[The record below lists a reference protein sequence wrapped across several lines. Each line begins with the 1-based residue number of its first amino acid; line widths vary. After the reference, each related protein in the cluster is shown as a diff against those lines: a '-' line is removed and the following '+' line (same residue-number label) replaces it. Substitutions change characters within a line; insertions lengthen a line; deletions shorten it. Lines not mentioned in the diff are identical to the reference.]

1 MPNLNYKHFF
11 IRVIMKKTA
20 LVILGAAVISAV
32 AGGVTALSVNNYL
45 NDGASASHSPI
56 SLWSDTAPQAGNH
69 FTSYQAEQYPDL
81 TYAAENAV
89 KAVVNIE
96 SIREVQYGG
105 RSRGYDPF
113 YEFFGIP
120 YGGGYGQQQPQTREQ
135 RSGGSGVIISADGY
149 IVTNNHVIEDAT
161 KLKVKLNDGRTFDA
175 KLIGTDPTTDV
186 ALIKIDG
193 KDLPTIP
200 FGNSDNLRLGEW
212 VLAIGSPF
220 DLQST
225 ITAGIVSAKARQLGV
240 IPNELR
246 VESFIQTDAAVNPG
260 NSGGALVNTRGE
272 LVGINT
278 VIKSSTG
285 SYIGYSF
292 AVPETIVRKVVVDLK
307 EYGVVQR
314 ALLGIRYRAIDDQFV
329 EQLGEEL
336 GITKTGG
343 LYVDE
348 VVEGSAAEEAGLRK
362 GDIITAIDGTKTND
376 ASTLTEKMAQRR
388 PNDKVTISYNRN
400 GTDKKVE
407 VTLKNKVGKAEPV
420 TIDTKDVAE
429 ALGGKFSEVSRA
441 TREKLEI
448 RGGVQV
454 TSVDRDGLLG
464 RSGVKEGF
472 VITYINDRPV
482 TSISDLQRMS
492 DKIETIDGVYPNG
505 RALRY
510 VIVQ

>member
-1 MPNLNYKHFF
+1 
-11 IRVIMKKTA
+11 MKKTA
-20 LVILGAAVISAV
+20 LVILATAAVSAV
-32 AGGVTALSVNNYL
+32 AGGLTAVSVNKYTSN
-45 NDGASASHSPI
+45 NGGVFHSVDAAT
-56 SLWSDTAPQAGNH
+56 SWSDTTPQAGNH
-69 FTSYQAEQYPDL
+69 FAAYQAEQYPDL

-120 YGGGYGQQQPQTREQ
+120 YGGGGYSEPQTREQ

-149 IVTNNHVIEDAT
+149 IVTNNHVIEEAT

-175 KLIGTDPTTDV
+175 KLVGTDPTTDV
-186 ALIKIDG
+186 ALIKVEAE
-193 KDLPTIP
+193 DLPTLA
-200 FGNSDNLRLGEW
+200 FGNSNDLRLGEW

-240 IPNELR
+240 IPDELR

-314 ALLGIRYRAIDDQFV
+314 AMLGVRYRAIDDLFI
-329 EQLGEEL
+329 EQMGEEL

-343 LYVDE
+343 LYVNE
-348 VVEGSAAEEAGLRK
+348 VVEGGAAEDAGLRK
-362 GDIITAIDGTKTND
+362 GDIITAVDGKKTND
-376 ASTLTEKMAQRR
+376 ASAMSEQMAQYR
-388 PNDKVTISYNRN
+388 PGDKITIEYNRN
-400 GTDKKVE
+400 GVEKKTQ

-420 TIDTKDVAE
+420 TADTKDVAE
-429 ALGGKFSEVSRA
+429 ALGGKFSEVSKSMC
-441 TREKLEI
+441 EKLEI

-454 TSVDRDGLLG
+454 TSVDRDGVLAQ
-464 RSGVKEGF
+464 SGVKEGF

-482 TSISDLQRMS
+482 TSLKDLERLSDNVES
-492 DKIETIDGVYPNG
+492 IDGVYPNG

-510 VIVQ
+510 VIVK

>member
-1 MPNLNYKHFF
+1 
-11 IRVIMKKTA
+11 MKKTA
-20 LVILGAAVISAV
+20 LVIVAAAAVSAL
-32 AGGVTALSVNNYL
+32 AGGLTALGVSKYTSGQGLFQSSN
-45 NDGASASHSPI
+45 ASA
-56 SLWSDTAPQAGNH
+56 LWSDTTPQAGNH
-69 FTSYQAEQYPDL
+69 FAAYQAEQYPDL

-120 YGGGYGQQQPQTREQ
+120 YGGGGYSEPQTREQ

-149 IVTNNHVIEDAT
+149 IVTNNHVIEEAT

-175 KLIGTDPTTDV
+175 KLVGTDPTTDV
-186 ALIKIDG
+186 ALIKIEE

-200 FGNSDNLRLGEW
+200 FGNSNDLRLGDG

-240 IPNELR
+240 IPDELR

-314 ALLGIRYRAIDDQFV
+314 AMLGVRYRAIDDQFI
-329 EQLGEEL
+329 EQMGEEL
-336 GITKTGG
+336 GISKTGG
-343 LYVDE
+343 LYVNE
-348 VVEGSAAEEAGLRK
+348 VVEGGAAEDAGLRK
-362 GDIITAIDGTKTND
+362 GDIITAIDGKKTND
-376 ASTLTEKMAQRR
+376 ASAMSEQMAQYR
-388 PNDKVTISYNRN
+388 PGDKITIEYNRN
-400 GTDKKVE
+400 GTSKKTQ

-420 TIDTKDVAE
+420 TADTKDVAE
-429 ALGGKFSEVSRA
+429 ALGGKFSEVSKSLC
-441 TREKLEI
+441 EKLEI

-464 RSGVKEGF
+464 RSGIKEGF
-472 VITYINDRPV
+472 IITYINDRPV
-482 TSISDLQRMS
+482 NSLKDLQRLS
-492 DKIETIDGVYPNG
+492 ENVDSIDGIYTNG

-510 VIVQ
+510 VIVK

>member
-1 MPNLNYKHFF
+1 
-11 IRVIMKKTA
+11 MKKTA
-20 LVILGAAVISAV
+20 LVIFAAAAVSAV
-32 AGGVTALSVNNYL
+32 AGGLTALGVSRYMSGEDVFSST
-45 NDGASASHSPI
+45 DHAA
-56 SLWSDTAPQAGNH
+56 LWSDATPKAGNH
-69 FTSYQAEQYPDL
+69 FTAYQADQYPDL

-105 RSRGYDPF
+105 GRSRGYDPF

-120 YGGGYGQQQPQTREQ
+120 YGGGGYSEPQTREQ

-175 KLIGTDPTTDV
+175 KLVGTDPTTDV
-186 ALIKIDG
+186 ALIKVEE

-200 FGNSDNLRLGEW
+200 FGNSNDLRLGEW

-240 IPNELR
+240 IPDELR
-246 VESFIQTDAAVNPG
+246 VEPFIQTDAAVNPG

-314 ALLGIRYRAIDDQFV
+314 AMLGVRYRAIDDLFI
-329 EQLGEEL
+329 EQMGEEL

-343 LYVDE
+343 LYVNE
-348 VVEGSAAEEAGLRK
+348 VVEGGAAEDAGLRK
-362 GDIITAIDGTKTND
+362 GDIITAVDGKKMND
-376 ASTLTEKMAQRR
+376 ASAMSEQMAQYR
-388 PNDKVTISYNRN
+388 PGDKITIEYTRN
-400 GTDKKVE
+400 GVEKKAQ

-420 TIDTKDVAE
+420 TADTKDVAE
-429 ALGGKFSEVSRA
+429 ALGGKFADVSQSM
-441 TREKLEI
+441 REKLEI

-454 TSVDRDGLLG
+454 TSIERDGLLG
-464 RSGVKEGF
+464 RSGIKEGF

-482 TSISDLQRMS
+482 TSLKDLERLSDN
-492 DKIETIDGVYPNG
+492 IESIDGIYPNG

-510 VIVQ
+510 VIVK

>member
-1 MPNLNYKHFF
+1 
-11 IRVIMKKTA
+11 MKKTA
-20 LVILGAAVISAV
+20 LVILGAAVVSAV

-45 NDGASASHSPI
+45 SNKGGIFSSNDTTAS
-56 SLWSDTAPQAGNH
+56 WNDTTPKAGNH
-69 FTSYQAEQYPDL
+69 FAAFQAEQYPDL

-96 SIREVQYGG
+96 SIKEVQYGG

-120 YGGGYGQQQPQTREQ
+120 YGGGYGEPQTREQ
-135 RSGGSGVIISADGY
+135 RSGGSGVIISEDGY

-186 ALIKIDG
+186 ALIKIDE

-314 ALLGIRYRAIDDQFV
+314 ALLGIRYRAIDDQFI

-336 GITKTGG
+336 GIKKTGG

-400 GTDKKVE
+400 GIDKKVE

-420 TIDTKDVAE
+420 TVDTKDVAE
-429 ALGGKFSEVSRA
+429 ALGGKFSEVSQSM
-441 TREKLEI
+441 REKLEI

-482 TSISDLQRMS
+482 TSMKDLQRMS
-492 DKIETIDGVYPNG
+492 DSIESIDGVYPNG

-510 VIVQ
+510 VIVK

>member
-1 MPNLNYKHFF
+1 
-11 IRVIMKKTA
+11 MKKTA
-20 LVILGAAVISAV
+20 LVILSAAAVSAL
-32 AGGVTALSVNNYL
+32 AGGLTALSVNKYMSGRVFGGSDNAVV
-45 NDGASASHSPI
+45 D
-56 SLWSDTAPQAGNH
+56 WSDTTPRAGNH
-69 FTSYQAEQYPDL
+69 FASYQAEQYPDL

-120 YGGGYGQQQPQTREQ
+120 YGGGGYSEPQTREQ

-186 ALIKIDG
+186 ALIKIEEEN
-193 KDLPTIP
+193 LPTLA
-200 FGNSDNLRLGEW
+200 FGNSNDLRLGEW

-240 IPNELR
+240 IPDELR

-260 NSGGALVNTRGE
+260 NSGGALVNIRGE

-285 SYIGYSF
+285 SYVGYSF

-314 ALLGIRYRAIDDQFV
+314 AMLGIRYRAIDDLFI

-336 GITKTGG
+336 GISKTGG

-348 VVEGSAAEEAGLRK
+348 VVEGGAAEDAGLRK
-362 GDIITAIDGTKTND
+362 GDIITAVDGKKVND
-376 ASTLTEKMAQRR
+376 ASSMSEQMAQYR
-388 PNDKVTISYNRN
+388 PGDKISIEYDRN
-400 GTDKKVE
+400 GTAKKAQ

-420 TIDTKDVAE
+420 TADTKDVAE
-429 ALGGKFSEVSRA
+429 ALGGKFADVSQSL
-441 TREKLEI
+441 REKLEI

-454 TSVDRDGLLG
+454 TSVERDGLLAQ
-464 RSGVKEGF
+464 SGVKEGF
-472 VITYINDRPV
+472 VITYINDRPI
-482 TSISDLQRMS
+482 TSLKDLDRVGDS
-492 DKIETIDGVYPNG
+492 VESIDGVYTNG
-505 RALRY
+505 RAVRY
-510 VIVQ
+510 VIVK

>member
-1 MPNLNYKHFF
+1 
-11 IRVIMKKTA
+11 MKKTA
-20 LVILGAAVISAV
+20 LTFLGAAVVAAA
-32 AGGVTALSVNNYL
+32 AGGFTAIGVNQYMSSDATHLFNSQ
-45 NDGASASHSPI
+45 NVSAKWGDS
-56 SLWSDTAPQAGNH
+56 TMQTGNH
-69 FTSYQAEQYPDL
+69 FTAYQAEQYPDL

-105 RSRGYDPF
+105 AGGRGFDPF

-120 YGGGYGQQQPQTREQ
+120 YGGGSRGYGQPHTQEQ
-135 RSGGSGVIISADGY
+135 KSGGSGVIISPDGY
-149 IVTNNHVIEDAT
+149 IVTNNHVVEEST
-161 KLKVKLNDGRTFDA
+161 KLKVKLNDGRLFDA
-175 KLIGTDPTTDV
+175 KLIGTDPTTDI
-186 ALIKIDG
+186 ALIKIEGD
-193 KDLPTIP
+193 DFSTIP
-200 FGNSDNLRLGEW
+200 FGDSDALRLGEW

-220 DLQST
+220 NLQST

-240 IPNELR
+240 IPNEFR

-314 ALLGIRYRAIDDQFV
+314 AMLGVRYRAIDDQFV
-329 EQLGEEL
+329 EELGEEL
-336 GITKTGG
+336 GIKQSGG

-348 VVEGSAAEEAGLRK
+348 VVEGGAAAEAGLRK
-362 GDIITAIDGTKTND
+362 GDIITAINGTATND
-376 ASTLTEKMAQRR
+376 ASTLIEKIAQCR
-388 PNDKVTISYNRN
+388 PNDKVTISYTRN
-400 GTDKKVE
+400 DNHKKVE
-407 VTLKNKVGKAEPV
+407 VTLKNRVGKAEPV
-420 TIDTKDVAE
+420 TKDTKDVSE
-429 ALGGKFSEVSRA
+429 ALGGKFADVSKKLC
-441 TREKLEI
+441 EKLEI

-454 TSVDRDGLLG
+454 VGITRDGLLA

-472 VITYINDRPV
+472 VITYINDRLV
-482 TSISDLQRMS
+482 TSTSDLQRLS
-492 DKIETIDGVYPNG
+492 DKIKTIDGVYPSG
-505 RALRY
+505 QAVRY
-510 VIVQ
+510 VIVE

>member
-1 MPNLNYKHFF
+1 
-11 IRVIMKKTA
+11 MKKTA
-20 LVILGAAVISAV
+20 LVIFAAAAVSAV
-32 AGGVTALSVNNYL
+32 AGGLTALGVSRYMSGEDVFSST
-45 NDGASASHSPI
+45 DHAA
-56 SLWSDTAPQAGNH
+56 LWSDATPKAGNH
-69 FTSYQAEQYPDL
+69 FTAYQADQYPDL

-105 RSRGYDPF
+105 GRSRGYDPF

-120 YGGGYGQQQPQTREQ
+120 YGGGGYSEPQTREQ

-175 KLIGTDPTTDV
+175 KLVGTDPTTDV
-186 ALIKIDG
+186 ALIKVEE

-200 FGNSDNLRLGEW
+200 FGNSNDLRLGEW

-240 IPNELR
+240 IPDELR

-314 ALLGIRYRAIDDQFV
+314 AMLGVRYRAIDDLFI
-329 EQLGEEL
+329 EQMGEEL

-343 LYVDE
+343 LYVNE
-348 VVEGSAAEEAGLRK
+348 VVEGGAAEDAGLRK
-362 GDIITAIDGTKTND
+362 GDIITAVDGKKTND
-376 ASTLTEKMAQRR
+376 ASAMSEQMAQYR
-388 PNDKVTISYNRN
+388 PGDKITIEYTRN
-400 GTDKKVE
+400 GVEKKAQ

-420 TIDTKDVAE
+420 TADTKDVTE
-429 ALGGKFSEVSRA
+429 ALGGKFSDVSQSM
-441 TREKLEI
+441 REKLEI

-454 TSVDRDGLLG
+454 TSIERDGLLG
-464 RSGVKEGF
+464 RSGIKEGF

-482 TSISDLQRMS
+482 TSLKDLERLSDN
-492 DKIETIDGVYPNG
+492 IESIDGIYPNG

>member
-1 MPNLNYKHFF
+1 MKRTAFLFF
-11 IRVIMKKTA
+11 GAVA
-20 LVILGAAVISAV
+20 LSAV
-32 AGGVTALSVNNYL
+32 AGGFAAIGVDRYFANNNWSEFASKAESVSWEDN
-45 NDGASASHSPI
+45 
-56 SLWSDTAPQAGNH
+56 TPQAGNH
-69 FTSYQAEQYPDL
+69 FAAYQAEQYPDL

-96 SIREVQYGG
+96 SIREVQYGS
-105 RSRGYDPF
+105 RSRGYDQL

-120 YGGGYGQQQPQTREQ
+120 YGGGYGQPQTREQ
-135 RSGGSGVIISADGY
+135 KAGGSGVIISPDGY
-149 IVTNNHVIEDAT
+149 IVTNNHVIDEAT

-193 KDLPTIP
+193 DDLPTLK
-200 FGNSDNLRLGEW
+200 FGNSDDLRLGEW

-220 DLQST
+220 NLQST
-225 ITAGIVSAKARQLGV
+225 ITAGIVSAKARHLGV
-240 IPNELR
+240 IDEDFP

-292 AVPETIVRKVVVDLK
+292 AVPETIVRKVVMDLK
-307 EYGVVQR
+307 EYGVAQR
-314 ALLGIRYRAIDDQFV
+314 AMLGVSYRPIDEAFV
-329 EQLGEEL
+329 EQMGEEL
-336 GITKTGG
+336 GIKKAGG
-343 LYVDE
+343 LYVNE
-348 VVEGSAAEEAGLRK
+348 VVAGSGAEDAGLRK
-362 GDIITAIDGTKTND
+362 GDIITAIDGAKTND
-376 ASTLTEKMAQRR
+376 ASILTEKIAQKR
-388 PNDKVTISYNRN
+388 PGDKVTISYKRN
-400 GTDKKVE
+400 DSDKKVE
-407 VTLKNKVGKAEPV
+407 VTLKNRVGKSEP
-420 TIDTKDVAE
+420 ITKDTTSLSE
-429 ALGGKFSEVSRA
+429 SLGGKFQDAGRQMC
-441 TREKLEI
+441 EKLEI

-454 TSVDRDGLLG
+454 VSIKRDGLLA

-482 TSISDLQRMS
+482 LSTSDFQRINE
-492 DKIETIDGVYPNG
+492 KVTTIDGVYPNG

-510 VIVQ
+510 VIVAE

>member
-1 MPNLNYKHFF
+1 
-11 IRVIMKKTA
+11 MKKTA
-20 LVILGAAVISAV
+20 LVIVAAAAVSAL
-32 AGGVTALSVNNYL
+32 AGGLTALGVSKYTSGDSLFQSSNAL
-45 NDGASASHSPI
+45 A
-56 SLWSDTAPQAGNH
+56 LWSDTKPQAGNH
-69 FTSYQAEQYPDL
+69 FAAYQAEQYPDL

-120 YGGGYGQQQPQTREQ
+120 YGGGGYSEPQTREQ

-175 KLIGTDPTTDV
+175 KLVGTDPTTDV
-186 ALIKIDG
+186 ALIKVDE

-200 FGNSDNLRLGEW
+200 FGNSNDLRLGEW

-220 DLQST
+220 DLPST

-240 IPNELR
+240 IPDELR

-314 ALLGIRYRAIDDQFV
+314 AMLGVRYRAIDDLFI
-329 EQLGEEL
+329 EQMGEEL

-343 LYVDE
+343 LYVNE
-348 VVEGSAAEEAGLRK
+348 VVEGGAAEDAGLRK
-362 GDIITAIDGTKTND
+362 GDIITAVDGKKTND
-376 ASTLTEKMAQRR
+376 ASAMSEQMAQYR
-388 PNDKVTISYNRN
+388 PGDKITIEYNRN
-400 GTDKKVE
+400 GTSKKAQ

-420 TIDTKDVAE
+420 TADTKDVAE
-429 ALGGKFSEVSRA
+429 ALGGKFSEVSKSVC
-441 TREKLEI
+441 EKLEI

-454 TSVDRDGLLG
+454 TSVERDGLLG
-464 RSGVKEGF
+464 RSGIKEGF
-472 VITYINDRPV
+472 IITYINDRPV
-482 TSISDLQRMS
+482 TSLKDLERLSDNVES
-492 DKIETIDGVYPNG
+492 IDGIYTNG

-510 VIVQ
+510 VIVK